1 LNDIKNTAEA
11 IAANIRAGILR
22 GDLKSNEA
30 LRQDKIAVDLGV
42 SKIPVREALVQL
54 KAEGLVTLHTNRG
67 AFVSALTAAEVAE
80 IFSIRLSLESLAL
93 ENAIPHLSQSQF
105 IQAENILRLMDI
117 EGDAANWAE
126 QNWQFH
132 AQLYAAANMPRVLSI
147 LEPLHLNVARYLV
160 LYLKELGFQTRSQEE
175 HYTILDA
182 CKARD
187 VAEALRLLK
196 QHLESASSSLVKF
209 LEA

>member
-1 LNDIKNTAEA
+1 MTDIKNTAEA
-11 IAANIRAGILR
+11 IAASIRAGILR
-22 GDLKSNEA
+22 GELKSNEA
-30 LRQDKIAVDLGV
+30 LRQDKIALDLGV

-67 AFVSALTAAEVAE
+67 AFVSALTAVEVAE
-80 IFSIRLSLESLAL
+80 IFSIRLSLEVLAL
-93 ENAIPHLSQSQF
+93 ESAIPHLSNSQF
-105 IQAENILRLMDI
+105 IQAENVLRLMDV
-117 EGDAANWAE
+117 EDDAANWAE

-132 AQLYAAANMPRVLSI
+132 AQLYQAAKMPRLLSI

-160 LYLKELGFQTRSQEE
+160 LYLNELGFQSASQDE
-175 HYTILDA
+175 HYAILAA

-187 VAEALRLLK
+187 TAEALRLLR
-196 QHLESASSSLVKF
+196 QHLESASQSLVKF